1 MTGYL
6 IIPALTSVLLPEGW
20 GGVILQ
26 SVCCGRLL
34 KSGLRFSIVV
44 HVFRVFLQKKQI
56 KNGKEMIKKASVV
69 NHRLQLF
76 VKSSII

>member
-20 GGVILQ
+20 RGVILQ

-44 HVFRVFLQKKQI
+44 HVFRVFLQKKTNQ
-56 KNGKEMIKKASVV
+56 KWKRNDKKSLCCEPQTAV
-69 NHRLQLF
+69 
-76 VKSSII
+76 IC

>member
-20 GGVILQ
+20 RGVILQ

-44 HVFRVFLQKKQI
+44 HVFRVFLQKNQI
-56 KNGKEMIKKASVV
+56 KNGKEMIKKSLCCEPQTAV
-69 NHRLQLF
+69 
-76 VKSSII
+76 IC